1 MSFKKF
7 IINDISL
14 TKKLYKLEFQVENII
29 NILSETLS
37 SHKKILICGN
47 GGSAA
52 DAEHLAAEFLVR
64 LRPKINRKSFPVIAL
79 TQSTAAITACGNDY
93 GFHNLFKRNLEGLS
107 AKGDLLL
114 CLSTSGN
121 SKNIKKAIIAA
132 KKKNLVIV
140 AFFGKKKGIC
150 HGIANHEIIIPSTNV
165 AKIQECYMKLLH
177 YIFARVEDNLISFD

>member
-14 TKKLYKLEFQVENII
+14 TKKLFKLEFQIQNII
-29 NILSETLS
+29 NILSKTLS
-37 SHKKILICGN
+37 GQKKILICGN

-64 LRPKINRKSFPVIAL
+64 LRPKINRKSFPVLAL

-93 GFHNLFKRNLEGLS
+93 GFNNVFKRNFEGLS
-107 AKGDLLL
+107 AEGDLLL

-121 SKNIKKAIIAA
+121 SKNIKKVIIAA
-132 KKKNLVIV
+132 KKKNLITIG
-140 AFFGKKKGIC
+140 FFGNKRGIC
-150 HGIANHEIIIPSTNV
+150 HGIANHEIIIPSSNV
-165 AKIQECYMKLLH
+165 AKIQESYMMLLH
-177 YIFARVEDNLISFD
+177 YIFSRVEDNLIS